1 MHREPEGRNSANTA
15 KPSWLATTLSPRGS
29 FPHSPTA
36 TPLYDPFLFVDSLT
50 NRSIPFRNIRGRSRL
65 IRTHRHSKTQE
76 VGSEAEIKQ
85 LDDCIDFLKETMTF
99 RKNALRE
106 KLFGDLRREG
116 EAPSKG
122 LDLARKKRLIRQV
135 VAQEIEN
142 KNRTELDKYL
152 HSPGHN
158 LDQNLLKA
166 TRTSNFLLSKKA
178 ISKLVNSLEKR

>member
-1 MHREPEGRNSANTA
+1 MPREPEARASTNTA
-15 KPSWLATTLSPRGS
+15 NHSWLATTIAPGGS
-29 FPHSPTA
+29 VPNSATA

-50 NRSIPFRNIRGRSRL
+50 NRSIPFRNIRDRSKL

-76 VGSEAEIKQ
+76 IGSEAEIRQ
-85 LDDCIDFLKETMTF
+85 LDECIDFLKETMAF

-116 EAPSKG
+116 EPPSKG
-122 LDLARKKRLIRQV
+122 LDLVRKKRLIRQV

-142 KNRTELDKYL
+142 KNRNELDKYL
-152 HSPGHN
+152 HSPGHT
-158 LDQNLLKA
+158 LDQNIIKA